1 MAAKVNRQLPLLHL
15 FDSLQGLMRRPN
27 RETSVFTTSA
37 IDLFASALGAFIL
50 LVMIL
55 FPYYRNAG
63 SDDAFSRTQEI
74 QELRRLASGE
84 IAKML
89 SDQQVSQSE
98 VQDLNEANRG
108 IEAEISR
115 IRNKMADI
123 KTQLAE
129 EPVKE
134 PEPVEEII
142 EEPEPEALTAGV
154 EFSILGLATEKK
166 AFVIVVDMSGSM
178 LSYTDLMVKSVLEV
192 LEPLDETNEFAI
204 IGYQGNPS
212 PVIWN
217 FPETGGLLQGTETNL
232 DAARNFIQSLAR
244 RFAGSTPTHYAVLSA
259 MQYPADAI
267 ILMSDGEPDNAPG
280 FIVQDVTSLNRRENK
295 EIHTVA
301 IGDYTQNR
309 GLVMFLQTLARQNN
323 GDFVGVSR

>member
-1 MAAKVNRQLPLLHL
+1 
-15 FDSLQGLMRRPN
+15 MRRLG
-27 RETSVFTTSA
+27 RETTVFSTSA

-74 QELRRLASGE
+74 QEQRRLAAGK
-84 IAKML
+84 IADML
-89 SDQQVSQSE
+89 ADQQAAQSE
-98 VQDLNEANRG
+98 IQDMDEVNRG
-108 IEAEISR
+108 VEAAISR
-115 IRNKMADI
+115 IRRQMADI

-129 EPVKE
+129 EPVVA

-142 EEPEPEALTAGV
+142 EEPEPEALVAGV
-154 EFSILGLATEKK
+154 EFSILGLATEAKS
-166 AFVIVVDMSGSM
+166 FVIVVDMSGSM
-178 LSYTDLMVKSVLEV
+178 LSYTGLMIKSVLEV
-192 LEPLDETNEFAI
+192 LDPLDESNTFAI

-212 PVIWN
+212 PVLWTYPDRAGLVQAT
-217 FPETGGLLQGTETNL
+217 PENL
-232 DAARNFIQSLAR
+232 ESARDFTRSLAR
-244 RFAGSTPTHYAVLSA
+244 RFAGSTPTHYAILSA

-280 FIVQDVTSLNRRENK
+280 FILQDVAGLNRFEEK

-309 GLVMFLQTLARQNN
+309 GLVMFLQTLAQQNG

>member
-1 MAAKVNRQLPLLHL
+1 LPISTL
-15 FDSLQGLMRRPN
+15 FDSLLDAMRRPN

-63 SDDAFSRTQEI
+63 SADAFSRTQEI

-84 IAKML
+84 IADL
-89 SDQQVSQSE
+89 LAQQDVAQSE
-98 VQDLNEANRG
+98 IQDLNEANRG
-108 IEAEISR
+108 IEAAISR
-115 IRNKMADI
+115 IRNRLADL

-129 EPVKE
+129 EPVPVPE
-134 PEPVEEII
+134 PEVEIV
-142 EEPEPEALTAGV
+142 EEPEAVVSGV

-166 AFVIVVDMSGSM
+166 SFVIVVDMSGSM

-192 LEPLDETNEFAI
+192 LDPLDETNEFAI

-212 PVIWN
+212 PVLWA
-217 FPETGGLLQGTETNL
+217 FPEGGGLLQATQKNL
-232 DAARNFIQSLAR
+232 DKARDFTRSLAR

-280 FIVQDVTSLNRRENK
+280 FIIQDINGLNRYENK

-301 IGDYTQNR
+301 IGEYTKNR
-309 GLVMFLQTLARQNN
+309 GLVQFLQTLAKQNG

>member
-1 MAAKVNRQLPLLHL
+1 
-15 FDSLQGLMRRPN
+15 MRRPN
-27 RETSVFTTSA
+27 RETSVFSTSA

-63 SDDAFSRTQEI
+63 DDAAFSRTQEI
-74 QELRRLASGE
+74 QDLRRLASGE
-84 IAKML
+84 IARML
-89 SDQQVSQSE
+89 SEQQVSQSE
-98 VQDLNEANRG
+98 IQELNEANRG
-108 IEAEISR
+108 IEAQISR
-115 IRNKMADI
+115 IRKQMADI

-129 EPVKE
+129 TPVPK
-134 PEPVEEII
+134 PEPIEEII

-154 EFSILGLATEKK
+154 EFSILGLATEAKS
-166 AFVIVVDMSGSM
+166 FVIVVDMSGSM
-178 LSYTDLMVKSVLEV
+178 LSYTDLMIKSVLEV
-192 LEPLDETNEFAI
+192 LEPLDDSNEFAI

-212 PVIWN
+212 PVLWTY
-217 FPETGGLLQGTETNL
+217 PDRGGLVRGTPDNL
-232 DAARNFIQSLAR
+232 DAARGFIQSLAR
-244 RFAGSTPTHYAVLSA
+244 RFAGSTPTHYAVMSA
-259 MQYPADAI
+259 MQYPAKSI

-280 FIVQDVTSLNRRENK
+280 FIIQDITGLNRYENK

-309 GLVMFLQTLARQNN
+309 GLVMFLQTLARQNG

>member
-1 MAAKVNRQLPLLHL
+1 MQRMNRQ
-15 FDSLQGLMRRPN
+15 
-27 RETSVFTTSA
+27 TSVFSTSA

-74 QELRRLASGE
+74 QDMRRLASGE
-84 IAKML
+84 IAEL
-89 SDQQVSQSE
+89 LADQRSSTSE
-98 VQDLNEANRG
+98 VRELDEANRG
-108 IEAEISR
+108 IEAQISR
-115 IRNKMADI
+115 IRQQMADI

-134 PEPVEEII
+134 PEPVEEIT
-142 EEPEPEALTAGV
+142 EEPEALVAGV
-154 EFSILGLATEKK
+154 EFSILGLASEKK
-166 AFVIVVDMSGSM
+166 SFVIVIDMSGSM
-178 LSYTDLMVKSVLEV
+178 LSYTDLMVDSVLDL
-192 LEPLDETNEFAI
+192 LEPLDASNDFAI

-212 PVIWN
+212 PTLWS
-217 FPETGGLLQGTETNL
+217 FPDRSGLVQATPANL
-232 DAARNFIQSLAR
+232 DNAKNFVLSLAR
-244 RFAGSTPTHYAVLSA
+244 RFSGSTPTHYAVLSA
-259 MQYPADAI
+259 LQYPAESV
-267 ILMSDGEPDNAPG
+267 ILLSDGEPDNAPG
-280 FIVQDVTSLNRRENK
+280 FIIQDITGLNRYENK

-309 GLVMFLQTLARQNN
+309 GLVMFLQTLAKQNG

>member
-1 MAAKVNRQLPLLHL
+1 
-15 FDSLQGLMRRPN
+15 MRKPS
-27 RETSVFTTSA
+27 RETTVFTTSA

-74 QELRRLASGE
+74 QEQRRLAAGE
-84 IAKML
+84 VAEL
-89 SDQQVSQSE
+89 LATQRSSQSE
-98 VQDLNEANRG
+98 LEELNEANRG
-108 IEAEISR
+108 IENALSR
-115 IRNKMADI
+115 LRRELADI

-129 EPVKE
+129 KPVVS
-134 PEPVEEII
+134 PEPAEEVI
-142 EEPEPEALTAGV
+142 EEAEPTALVAGV
-154 EFSILGLATEKK
+154 EFSILGLATEAKS
-166 AFVIVVDMSGSM
+166 FVIVVDMSGSM

-192 LEPLDETNEFAI
+192 LEPLNESNEFAI
-204 IGYQGNPS
+204 VGYQGNPS
-212 PVIWN
+212 PVLWTY
-217 FPETGGLLQGTETNL
+217 PDRGLVKGTPDNL
-232 DAARNFIQSLAR
+232 DRARDFTRSLAR
-244 RFAGSTPTHYAVLSA
+244 RFSGSTPTHYALVSA
-259 MQYPADAI
+259 MQYPAEAI

-280 FIVQDVTSLNRRENK
+280 FIIQDVTSLNRYEQK

-309 GLVMFLQTLARQNN
+309 GLVLFLQTLAQQND

>member
-1 MAAKVNRQLPLLHL
+1 
-15 FDSLQGLMRRPN
+15 
-27 RETSVFTTSA
+27 
-37 IDLFASALGAFIL
+37 
-50 LVMIL
+50 MIL
-55 FPYYRNAG
+55 FPYYRNEG

-74 QELRRLASGE
+74 QEQRRLAAGKIE
-84 IAKML
+84 EML
-89 SDQQVSQSE
+89 ADQKVSQSE

-108 IEAEISR
+108 IELAISR
-115 IRNKMADI
+115 IRNMMADI

-129 EPVKE
+129 EPVPV

-142 EEPEPEALTAGV
+142 EEPEPEALVSGV
-154 EFSILGLATEKK
+154 EFSILGLATEAKT
-166 AFVIVVDMSGSM
+166 FVIVVDMSGSM
-178 LSYTDLMVKSVLEV
+178 LSYTDLMIKSVLEV
-192 LEPLDETNEFAI
+192 LEPLDESNEFAI

-212 PVIWN
+212 PVLWTY
-217 FPETGGLLQGTETNL
+217 PPGSGLIQATPDNLQ
-232 DAARNFIQSLAR
+232 DAREFTRGLAR

-259 MQYPADAI
+259 MQYPADSI

-280 FIVQDVTSLNRRENK
+280 FIIQDIAGLNRFENK

-309 GLVMFLQTLARQNN
+309 GLVMFLQTLARQNG

>member
-1 MAAKVNRQLPLLHL
+1 
-15 FDSLQGLMRRPN
+15 MRRPD
-27 RETSVFTTSA
+27 RDTAVFTTSA

-63 SDDAFSRTQEI
+63 DDAAFARTQEI

-84 IAKML
+84 IAEL
-89 SDQQVSQSE
+89 LADQSTSQSE
-98 VQDLNEANRG
+98 IQDLNEANRG
-108 IEAEISR
+108 IEQAISR
-115 IRNKMADI
+115 IRKQMADI

-129 EPVKE
+129 TPVPV

-166 AFVIVVDMSGSM
+166 SFVIVVDMSGSM
-178 LSYTDLMVKSVLEV
+178 LSYTDLMIKSVLEV
-192 LEPLDETNEFAI
+192 LEPLDATNEFAI

-212 PVIWN
+212 PVLWTY
-217 FPETGGLLQGTETNL
+217 PPTSGLVKGTPDNLQ
-232 DAARNFIQSLAR
+232 AARDFTLSLAR
-244 RFAGSTPTHYAVLSA
+244 RFSGSTPTHYAVLSA
-259 MQYPADAI
+259 MQYPADSI
-267 ILMSDGEPDNAPG
+267 ILMSDGEPDSAPG
-280 FIVQDVTSLNRRENK
+280 YIIQDIAGLNRFEKK

-309 GLVMFLQTLARQNN
+309 GLVMFLQTLARQNG